1 MVLEWTTQ
9 YQVALREREMMTSAD
24 VEGNNTFQNV
34 STVVD
39 AMFLYLNAKDLIGSA
54 IERPIIRA
62 ILENILKAIQNSPP
76 MRRAIQAFLIV
87 WKGAGGSMMRR
98 ADALICLL
106 WQFSEHG
113 ILWAAIKSQHEGM
126 STADLGKLCLS
137 CVPLFLTPGSLA
149 VGLKTLSFLIDFH
162 DFF

>member
-1 MVLEWTTQ
+1 MVLEWPTQ

-62 ILENILKAIQNSPP
+62 ILEAIQNSPP
-76 MRRAIQAFLIV
+76 MRRAIQGFLIV

-126 STADLGKLCLS
+126 SAADLGKLSLS
-137 CVPLFLTPGSLA
+137 CVPLFLTSGPLA
-149 VGLKTLSFLIDFH
+149 VGLKTLSFLIDLH

>member
-1 MVLEWTTQ
+1 
-9 YQVALREREMMTSAD
+9 MTSAD

-39 AMFLYLNAKDLIGSA
+39 AMFLFQNAKDLIGSA

-62 ILENILKAIQNSPP
+62 KLENILKAIQNSPP
-76 MRRAIQAFLIV
+76 MRRAIQPFLIV

-106 WQFSEHG
+106 WQFSENG
-113 ILWAAIKSQHEGM
+113 TLWAAIKSQHEGM
-126 STADLGKLCLS
+126 STADWGKLFLS
-137 CVPLFLTPGSLA
+137 WVPLFLTPGPLE